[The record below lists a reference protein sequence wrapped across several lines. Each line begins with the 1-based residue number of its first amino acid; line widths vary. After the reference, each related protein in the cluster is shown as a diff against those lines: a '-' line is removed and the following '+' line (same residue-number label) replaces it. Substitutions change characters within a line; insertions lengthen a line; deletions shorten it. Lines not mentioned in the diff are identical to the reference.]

1 MNFLKSLKSLLKK
14 NIFLSSSINNWL
26 LSFTSSL
33 FFYFCPPLMNA
44 LVAYTINEN
53 DFVLSPERLMFW
65 EKQKALIIADLHI
78 GKTGH
83 FRKSG
88 IPVPQNVFK
97 EDLQRLFT
105 QIFFFKAEKLIIAG
119 DLSHSRSN
127 KEMDLF
133 KKWRNDLAGLEVIL
147 VNGNHDI

>member
-1 MNFLKSLKSLLKK
+1 
-14 NIFLSSSINNWL
+14 
-26 LSFTSSL
+26 
-33 FFYFCPPLMNA
+33 MNA

-53 DFVLSPERLMFW
+53 DFVLSPQRVMYW
-65 EKQKALIIADLHI
+65 EKQKTLIIADLHI

-105 QIFFFKAEKLIIAG
+105 QILFFKAEKLEDRVRKMQAE
-119 DLSHSRSN
+119 LQS
-127 KEMDLF
+127 L
-133 KKWRNDLAGLEVIL
+133 
-147 VNGNHDI
+147 